1 MPSLETLDDADLVQ
15 NTLDGDGAA
24 FEVLVERYQRRL
36 FGLVRHYS
44 RNAAEV
50 EDIVQDTFLKAYS
63 RLSTFQQTSAFYTWL
78 YRIATNTI
86 LDVMKRHGRNPVS
99 TVEDPEVVGR
109 SGHGASDATAER
121 LSIRPDARLER
132 EEVAEITRTVMAE
145 LPEIFRTVLVMRE
158 LEQMTYQD
166 IADTLEIS
174 IGTVES
180 RLFRARA
187 RFKQKLLQ
195 LHPEFA
201 AGELGAGSASGST
214 SGSTSGSK
222 RGARSGR
229 GKPQA
234 QPGASKRTGRA
245 GDSR

>member
-1 MPSLETLDDADLVQ
+1 MGALIRMSSHDAYQTADDSQLVSATLEGHAE
-15 NTLDGDGAA
+15 A

-36 FGLVRHYS
+36 FGLVRNYT

-50 EDIVQDTFLKAYS
+50 EDIVQDTFLKAFS
-63 RLSTFQQTSAFYTWL
+63 RLETFQQSSAFYTWL
-78 YRIATNTI
+78 YRIGVNTI
-86 LDVMKRHGRNPVS
+86 LDVMKRRGRNPV
-99 TVEDPEVVGR
+99 TAVEDPELVGR
-109 SGHGASDATAER
+109 TGTGASDATQER

-132 EEVAEITRTVMAE
+132 EEVGEITRSVMDE

-158 LEQMTYQD
+158 LEQMAYQD

-201 AGELGAGSASGST
+201 AGQEAEARESTRADRQRRNSA
-214 SGSTSGSK
+214 K
-222 RGARSGR
+222 QADQKGARKA
-229 GKPQA
+229 KP
-234 QPGASKRTGRA
+234 
-245 GDSR
+245 